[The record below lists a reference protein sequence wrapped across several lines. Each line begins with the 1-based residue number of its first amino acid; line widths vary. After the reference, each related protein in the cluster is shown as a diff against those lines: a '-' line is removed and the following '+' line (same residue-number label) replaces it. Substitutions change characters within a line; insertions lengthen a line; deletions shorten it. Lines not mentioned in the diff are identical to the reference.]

1 MPVTAKDVHVALRVD
16 DGNVTIAGRR
26 FRSADQTEFVLVVCS
41 RVVIEVAELLSLL
54 HLLVVLVEAVIRVLD
69 DERVH
74 HGHGR
79 GCAKAVPLGITMA
92 VASRLALLFIG

>member
-1 MPVTAKDVHVALRVD
+1 
-16 DGNVTIAGRR
+16 
-26 FRSADQTEFVLVVCS
+26 
-41 RVVIEVAELLSLL
+41 
-54 HLLVVLVEAVIRVLD
+54 VVLVEAVIRVLD

-79 GCAKAVPLGITMA
+79 GCAKAVPLGITVA